1 MSQEPGPHAD
11 PDEVE
16 RVARDA
22 AAGDRAALEHLLGLV
37 QPRVM
42 RICARMLPCR
52 EDAEEA
58 CQDAL
63 LRVATK
69 IDTFQGNSKFT
80 TWLYVVA
87 GNSARQTYR
96 SLKRRSRERPVD
108 EMPTAADPRTTSVI
122 AGSRLDLLEALETL
136 DADSPD
142 LVEAVVMRDISGLDY
157 NEIAQALDIPLGT
170 VKSRIHKA
178 RQRLRPLLIV
188 SG

>member
-1 MSQEPGPHAD
+1 MSQESGPYAD
-11 PDEVE
+11 PEEVE
-16 RVARDA
+16 RLARAA
-22 AAGDRAALEHLLGLV
+22 AAGDRTALEPLLGLI
-37 QPRVM
+37 QPRVL

-69 IDTFQGNSKFT
+69 IGSFQGNSRFT

-96 SLKRRSRERPVD
+96 SLKRRAVERPVED
-108 EMPTAADPRTTSVI
+108 MPAAADPRTTSVI

-136 DADSPD
+136 DVDSPD
-142 LVEAVVMRDISGLDY
+142 LVEAVVLRDISGLDY
-157 NEIAQALDIPLGT
+157 NEIAQVLDIPLGT
-170 VKSRIHKA
+170 VKSRIHKG
-178 RQRLRPLLIV
+178 RQRLRPLLVV